1 MGKDCVLEPEMNA
14 NLPDTDVQE
23 LVRRCQSGDE
33 LAWETLVRR
42 HQARVFAVA
51 FHYVR
56 CREEA
61 RDVAQEVFVRI
72 YRSLPRF
79 ENHESFLPWMVRI
92 ARSCSIDHL
101 RRRKARPPAQD
112 IAAEEAFDLRDHGP
126 MPDEISEHASD
137 RRLLDRAMAAL
148 SDLHREILVLKEI
161 QGLPLL
167 EVARMLDI
175 PVGTAKSRS
184 NRARAEL
191 AREFLALQTDEE
203 GS

>member
-1 MGKDCVLEPEMNA
+1 MSTSQEATALS
-14 NLPDTDVQE
+14 E

-33 LAWETLVRR
+33 LAWESLVRR
-42 HQARVFAVA
+42 HQARVLAVA

-56 CREEA
+56 SHEEA

-79 ENHESFLPWMVRI
+79 QTTEAFLPWMIRV

-112 IAAEEAFDLRDHGP
+112 IAAEEAFDLRDDAAL
-126 MPDEISEHASD
+126 PDELSERASD
-137 RRLLDRAMAAL
+137 RRLLDRALGRL
-148 SDLHREILVLKEI
+148 SELHREILVLKEI
-161 QGLPLL
+161 QGLTLL
-167 EVARMLDI
+167 EVARTLEI

-191 AREFLALQTDEE
+191 AREFLAIQGEE
-203 GS
+203 GRA